1 MKRIQSDLLGDAC
14 LAVVDELRTQPE
26 LFDFNAIP
34 VDFGALRGAKE
45 IARTGKI
52 TARDDARALA
62 VACCKLAGLSDRET
76 ERRTGV
82 SATTVPGVMRAL
94 EAAGRIP
101 SAHNRLTQN
110 LSELAESSC
119 SEMQRIIRHADGEWT
134 TGSSNALKSLSIALG
149 IVVDKSQLLTGQATA
164 IIDQRVSGP
173 SVEAAAEWERKLRQ
187 AFGTVIDV
195 PDTADVTLTNPPD
208 VQSGDFVSNSLIVND
223 SDTED
228 TPLDTSNPAK
238 QGAGGVAP
246 GDDGGERRRIP
257 PNNL

>member
-14 LAVVDELRTQPE
+14 LAVVDELRAQPE
-26 LFDFNAIP
+26 LFDSKAIP

-52 TARDDARALA
+52 TAKDDARALA

-110 LSELAESSC
+110 LSDLAESSC
-119 SEMQRIIRHADGEWT
+119 SEMQRIIRQADGEWT
-134 TGSSNALKSLSIALG
+134 TGASNALKSLSIALG

-164 IIDQRVSGP
+164 IVDQRVSGP
-173 SVEAAAEWERKLRQ
+173 SAEAAADWERKLRQ
-187 AFGTVIDV
+187 AFGTVIDL
-195 PDTADVTLTNPPD
+195 PDNADVTPSNPPD
-208 VQSGDFVSNSLIVND
+208 AQSGACVSKPLLINGNVVH
-223 SDTED
+223 D
-228 TPLDTSNPAK
+228 TPLDTPNLA
-238 QGAGGVAP
+238 QEGAGGVAP
-246 GDDGGERRRIP
+246 GDGGGDGRRVP
-257 PNNL
+257 SNNL